1 MSYRTLLFAIDDE
14 PLAEAQV
21 DHAAQLA
28 RASEGRLVGLSCHRP
43 TPWPRDGAVGFI
55 EGDPLTIE
63 LRAAEEAAV
72 ARETVFLQRCRLAG
86 LTASDAI
93 LDPAEMASAVCRHAM
108 YADLVVMSQ
117 PPSAGRHHVEQ
128 LRRVHAVLQDSIR
141 PVLLLPRAGRFT
153 PPARTALVAWDGS
166 AGAARAASA
175 AVPLLRCAKLVQLV
189 QIFDPRLEDGTAL
202 QPALERAAAWLSGH
216 GIDVRAQV
224 LASDLP
230 AADALSAEVA
240 RGGVQLL
247 VMGAWGHRRVV
258 ERLLGGATRSMVE
271 QMTVPVL
278 FAH

>member
-108 YADLVVMSQ
+108 VQ
-117 PPSAGRHHVEQ
+117 RRIGR
-128 LRRVHAVLQDSIR
+128 LLQID
-141 PVLLLPRAGRFT
+141 
-153 PPARTALVAWDGS
+153 
-166 AGAARAASA
+166 
-175 AVPLLRCAKLVQLV
+175 
-189 QIFDPRLEDGTAL
+189 
-202 QPALERAAAWLSGH
+202 LERFAVGH
-216 GIDVRAQV
+216 HGAGTDGVQRAQHAA
-224 LASDLP
+224 LAPQCLVGEADDQAVRRSD
-230 AADALSAEVA
+230 
-240 RGGVQLL
+240 R
-247 VMGAWGHRRVV
+247 
-258 ERLLGGATRSMVE
+258 
-271 QMTVPVL
+271 
-278 FAH
+278 